1 MKHRGVKCA
10 GALSAVYA
18 LALKPAKPVSVAH
31 YENFP
36 VASRLVPAPLRSAV
50 VAIYA
55 FARAADDFAD
65 EGDDPPA
72 ARLARLDAYGAMLER
87 IERGE
92 TPATAP
98 FPALAAAIAR
108 HNLPLAPFHDL
119 LSAFRQDVLKP
130 RYANFAEVLDYCAR
144 SANPI
149 GRLLLHLYHVHDADN
164 LRQAD
169 AVCTGLQLT
178 NFWQDIAVD
187 WDKGRVYLPADDR
200 ARFGVSEAQ
209 IAAGHCD
216 ANWSR
221 LLEFEVARTRALL
234 EAGRPLTRA
243 LPLRLALELK
253 LILAG
258 GLRILAAI
266 DVAHGDVFRRRPQLR
281 RRDWVAM
288 SATALVR

>member
-1 MKHRGVKCA
+1 MKQRGVKRA
-10 GALSAVYA
+10 GALGAAYA
-18 LALKPAKPVSVAH
+18 LALKPANSVSVAH

-36 VASRLVPAPLRSAV
+36 VASRLVPASLRGAV
-50 VAIYA
+50 LAIYA

-72 ARLARLDAYGAMLER
+72 TRLARLDAYAAMLDR

-92 TPATAP
+92 TPSAP
-98 FPALAAAIAR
+98 PFAALAAAIER
-108 HNLPLAPFHDL
+108 HGLPLGPFHDL

-130 RYANFAEVLDYCAR
+130 RYANYAEVLDYCAR

-149 GRLLLHLYHVHDADN
+149 GRLLLHLYHAQDADN
-164 LRQAD
+164 LRHAD
-169 AVCTGLQLT
+169 AICTGLQLT
-178 NFWQDIAVD
+178 NFWQDVALD
-187 WDKGRVYLPADDR
+187 WNKGRVYLPGDDL
-200 ARFGVSEAQ
+200 ARFGVSETQ
-209 IAAGHCD
+209 LAAGRCD

-234 EAGRPLTRA
+234 ESGRPLTRA

-253 LILAG
+253 FILAG

-266 DVAHGDVFRRRPQLR
+266 DAVRGDVFGRRPQLR

-288 SATALVR
+288 SAAVLAR